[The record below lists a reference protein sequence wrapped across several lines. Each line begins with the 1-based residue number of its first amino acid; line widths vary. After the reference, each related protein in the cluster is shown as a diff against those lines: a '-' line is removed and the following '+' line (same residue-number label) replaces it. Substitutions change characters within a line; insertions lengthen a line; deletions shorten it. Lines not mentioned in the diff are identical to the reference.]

1 MVIALVDGDA
11 ERKVTVDPIHASLN
25 YGSDALLLML
35 VWIALLILVPVVTFL
50 LARISPPVHTWVHT
64 WWNTPGGGDKMLLPW
79 AFGTLVLAIVLCR
92 VFGWVT
98 W

>member
-50 LARISPPVHTWVHT
+50 LARISPPVHTWL
-64 WWNTPGGGDKMLLPW
+64 NTPGGGDKMLLPW